1 MNRIGVINAV
11 ADAVVNPLSFT
22 AAQLAVTHG
31 DDVVTDVSE
40 HSFLPTSVVD
50 LFAGLKD
57 GSCKHLGSINPFKF
71 AFSSEKY
78 VPFANG
84 KKVRVGYNGTSGN
97 IVVADP
103 SVSANVNKF
112 GTLTISYTSL
122 EKNTVAPW
130 GNLFQEDIYIVAGD
144 NTAAVLAKLVT
155 ALTKLVTKIN
165 AAFNTNVISASSD
178 VASASKYLEITS
190 LTEKVRFNVNINGI
204 FEGTLVTTT
213 VEGDAFKGGLKGD
226 AVQVLEQEAAVL
238 DGYNPVYVP
247 KQPPFNLPNYVV
259 ADATKG
265 YDIVKINT
273 ALPKEYDSPDAPTG
287 WDVEIVVYCETGNN
301 VLGTSATDLLA
312 VLQNIKNIAT
322 GNFLTKAVADDLYA
336 PKV

>member
-11 ADAVVNPLSFT
+11 ANNVVAPLAF
-22 AAQLAVTHG
+22 AAGQLVIVHG
-31 DDVVTDVSE
+31 DDVITNVSE

-71 AFSSEKY
+71 AFSSETY

-103 SVSANVNKF
+103 SISTNVNKF
-112 GTLTISYTSL
+112 GTLTVSYNSL

-130 GNLFQEDIYIVAGD
+130 GNLFQEDIYISAGD

-155 ALTKLVTKIN
+155 AATKVVAKIN
-165 AAFNTNVISASSD
+165 AAFNSVVVSLSSD
-178 VASASKYLEITS
+178 VASANKYLEITS
-190 LTEKVRFNVNINGI
+190 LTEKNPFDVNINGI

-213 VEGDAFKGGLKGD
+213 VAGDLKKGGLKGND
-226 AVQVLEQEAAVL
+226 VQVLELEAAVL
-238 DGYNPVYVP
+238 DGFNPQYVP
-247 KQPPFNLPNYVV
+247 K
-259 ADATKG
+259 T
-265 YDIVKINT
+265 
-273 ALPKEYDSPDAPTG
+273 
-287 WDVEIVVYCETGNN
+287 
-301 VLGTSATDLLA
+301 TS
-312 VLQNIKNIAT
+312 
-322 GNFLTKAVADDLYA
+322 F
-336 PKV
+336 